1 MLRCAS
7 SLPSTG
13 SGQTLYSVM
22 VSLSN
27 HARLASGTFC
37 EAVNFNHSLLF
48 FIGIP
53 KMNHPRIVIAGTQSG
68 VGKTSLTLAIVTA
81 LRKRGLTVQTFKVGP
96 DFLDPTYLTVASGR
110 PCYNLDG
117 WMAGRDYVCRLF
129 ARASKGADISV
140 IEGVMGLF
148 DGADPAGSEGSTAE
162 IARWLDTPVLLIAEV
177 YGMARSLAALVKGYA
192 SFENNLRLA
201 GVIAN
206 RCGSERHA
214 SMLAISLAAENLPP
228 LVGGIP
234 QGALP
239 NLPSRHLGLVTADS
253 GNLPLSVLDGLA
265 EAFERYAS
273 VDEILS
279 IARSAPL
286 INTTAVPSDV
296 VDSNRTGF
304 CSPVGGIEQKIR
316 VEHQSK
322 RISIGVAH
330 DAAFHFYYQ
339 DLFDE
344 LEMRGCTLHHFSPLA
359 DSRLPGNLDALY
371 LGGGYPE
378 EYAEILS
385 GNRQMLSAIRE
396 FSSSGRPVYAECGG
410 LMYLCRTL
418 EKQDGTQYP
427 MAGLIPASTRML
439 DRLKSLGYV
448 EVTLNADSLWGAE
461 GATLRG
467 HEFHY
472 SELTADPTADS
483 SWRAVYTLKR
493 RRTDGVTKEGFQSG
507 RLLAS
512 YSHLHLASHPEAL
525 RYFIDH
531 CGANR

>member
-1 MLRCAS
+1 MD
-7 SLPSTG
+7 
-13 SGQTLYSVM
+13 
-22 VSLSN
+22 
-27 HARLASGTFC
+27 
-37 EAVNFNHSLLF
+37 
-48 FIGIP
+48 
-53 KMNHPRIVIAGTQSG
+53 HPRIVIAGTQSG

-192 SFENNLRLA
+192 SFEKNLRLA

-296 VDSNRTGF
+296 ASFPSFLKRGSGRFSHTDENPPT
-304 CSPVGGIEQKIR
+304 SPFTKGGQVGSEID
-316 VEHQSK
+316 K

-439 DRLKSLGYV
+439 DRLKSLGYI

-531 CGANR
+531 CGS

>member
-1 MLRCAS
+1 
-7 SLPSTG
+7 
-13 SGQTLYSVM
+13 
-22 VSLSN
+22 
-27 HARLASGTFC
+27 
-37 EAVNFNHSLLF
+37 
-48 FIGIP
+48 
-53 KMNHPRIVIAGTQSG
+53 MNHPRIVIAGTQSG

-192 SFENNLRLA
+192 SFEKNLRLA

-214 SMLAISLAAENLPP
+214 SMLAISLAAEKLPP

-296 VDSNRTGF
+296 ASLPSFLKRGRGRFSHTDKNPPKSPFTKGGLTGLE
-304 CSPVGGIEQKIR
+304 ID
-316 VEHQSK
+316 K

-531 CGANR
+531 CGS

>member
-1 MLRCAS
+1 MD
-7 SLPSTG
+7 
-13 SGQTLYSVM
+13 
-22 VSLSN
+22 
-27 HARLASGTFC
+27 
-37 EAVNFNHSLLF
+37 
-48 FIGIP
+48 
-53 KMNHPRIVIAGTQSG
+53 HPRIVIAGTQSG

-81 LRKRGLTVQTFKVGP
+81 LRKRGFTVQTFKVGP

-117 WMAGRDYVCRLF
+117 WMSGRDYVCRLF
-129 ARASKGADISV
+129 TRASKGVDISV

-162 IARWLDTPVLLIAEV
+162 IARWLDAPVLLIAEV
-177 YGMARSLAALVKGYA
+177 YGMARSLAAIVKGYA
-192 SFENNLRLA
+192 CFEMNLLLA

-253 GNLPLSVLDGLA
+253 GNLSLSVLDSLA
-265 EAFERYAS
+265 DAFERYAS
-273 VDEILS
+273 VDEILR
-279 IARSAPL
+279 IARSAPP
-286 INTTAVPSDV
+286 INTTAVSSYVASLPSFLK
-296 VDSNRTGF
+296 RGQGR
-304 CSPVGGIEQKIR
+304 CSHTVKNPATSPFTKGGQAELEIN
-316 VEHQSK
+316 K

-330 DAAFHFYYQ
+330 DEAFHFYYQ

-344 LEMRGCTLHHFSPLA
+344 LEMRGCRLRYFSPLA

-371 LGGGYPE
+371 IGGGYPE

-385 GNRQMLSAIRE
+385 GNLQMLAAIRE

-418 EKQDGTQYP
+418 EKQNGTQYP

-448 EVTLNADSLWGAE
+448 EVTLNTDSLWGAE
-461 GATLRG
+461 GVTLKG

-472 SELTADPTADS
+472 SELIDNPTADS
-483 SWRAVYTLKR
+483 AWRAVYTLKR

-525 RYFIDH
+525 SYFIDH
-531 CGANR
+531 CRS

>member
-1 MLRCAS
+1 MD
-7 SLPSTG
+7 
-13 SGQTLYSVM
+13 
-22 VSLSN
+22 
-27 HARLASGTFC
+27 
-37 EAVNFNHSLLF
+37 
-48 FIGIP
+48 
-53 KMNHPRIVIAGTQSG
+53 HPRIVIAGTQSG
-68 VGKTSLTLAIVTA
+68 VGKTSLTLAIVAA
-81 LRKRGLTVQTFKVGP
+81 LRKRGITVQTFKVGP

-129 ARASKGADISV
+129 ARASKGADISI

-162 IARWLDTPVLLIAEV
+162 IARWLDAPVVLIAEV
-177 YGMARSLAALVKGYA
+177 YGMARSIAAVVKGYA
-192 SFENNLRLA
+192 SFEKNLRLA

-214 SMLAISLAAENLPP
+214 SMLAISLAAEKLPP

-234 QGALP
+234 QDALP
-239 NLPSRHLGLVTADS
+239 NLPSRHLGLVTADP
-253 GNLPLSVLDGLA
+253 GNLSPSVLDGLA
-265 EAFERYAS
+265 DAFERYAS
-273 VDEILS
+273 VDDILR

-286 INTTAVPSDV
+286 LNINVAPSDTASLPSFIKRGRGRFSHT
-296 VDSNRTGF
+296 DENPPTSLFTK
-304 CSPVGGIEQKIR
+304 GGQAGLEID
-316 VEHQSK
+316 K

-344 LEMRGCTLHHFSPLA
+344 LEMRGCTLYHFSPLA
-359 DSRLPGNLDALY
+359 ESCLPDNLDALY
-371 LGGGYPE
+371 IGGGYPE
-378 EYAEILS
+378 EHAEILS
-385 GNRQMLSAIRE
+385 ANRQMLSAIRE

-418 EKQDGTQYP
+418 EKQDGAQYP
-427 MAGLIPASTRML
+427 MAGIIPASTRML

-448 EVTLNADSLWGAE
+448 EVTLKADSLWGAG

-472 SELTADPTADS
+472 SELTADPTADAA
-483 SWRAVYTLKR
+483 WRTVYALKKR
-493 RRTDGVTKEGFQSG
+493 RSDSAAKEGFQSG
-507 RLLAS
+507 RVLAS
-512 YSHLHLASHPEAL
+512 YCHLHLASHPEAL

-531 CGANR
+531 CGADR

>member
-1 MLRCAS
+1 
-7 SLPSTG
+7 
-13 SGQTLYSVM
+13 
-22 VSLSN
+22 
-27 HARLASGTFC
+27 
-37 EAVNFNHSLLF
+37 
-48 FIGIP
+48 
-53 KMNHPRIVIAGTQSG
+53 MNHPRIVIAGTQSG
-68 VGKTSLTLAIVTA
+68 VGKTSLTLAIVAA
-81 LRKRGLTVQTFKVGP
+81 LRKRGLNVQTFKVGP
-96 DFLDPTYLTVASGR
+96 DFLDPTYLTAASGR

-129 ARASKGADISV
+129 ARTSKGVDISI

-162 IARWLDTPVLLIAEV
+162 IARWLDAPVVLIAET
-177 YGMARSLAALVKGYA
+177 YGMARSIAALVKGYA
-192 SFENNLRLA
+192 SFEMNLHLA

-214 SMLAISLAAENLPP
+214 SMLAISLAAEKLPP

-234 QGALP
+234 QDALP
-239 NLPSRHLGLVTADS
+239 NLPSRHLGLVTADL
-253 GNLPLSVLDGLA
+253 GNLSPSVLNGLA

-273 VDEILS
+273 VDDILR
-279 IARSAPL
+279 IARSAPPIDITADL
-286 INTTAVPSDV
+286 GDAASLPSFLKNPPASPFTKGEQAGLEIN
-296 VDSNRTGF
+296 
-304 CSPVGGIEQKIR
+304 
-316 VEHQSK
+316 K

-344 LEMRGCTLHHFSPLA
+344 LEMRGCTLCYFSPLA
-359 DSRLPGNLDALY
+359 DSRLPDNLDALY
-371 LGGGYPE
+371 IGGGYPE
-378 EYAEILS
+378 EHAEALS
-385 GNRQMLSAIRE
+385 ANRQMLSAIRE

-418 EKQDGTQYP
+418 EKQDGAQYP
-427 MAGLIPASTRML
+427 MAGIIPASTRML

-448 EVTLNADSLWGAE
+448 EATLKADSLWGSE

-472 SELTADPTADS
+472 SELTADPTADAA
-483 SWRAVYTLKR
+483 WRAVYALKKR
-493 RRTDGVTKEGFQSG
+493 RSDSAAREGFQSG
-507 RLLAS
+507 RVLAS
-512 YSHLHLASHPEAL
+512 YCHLHLASHPEAL

-531 CGANR
+531 CGADR